1 MVFCIRKQKTPHAEN
16 ICIFKHLLTTVALFA
31 PVFWIYAQTND
42 RFPPGPVPDR
52 IVLTWNGDPATTQ
65 AVTWRTDTTTAEAYA
80 EVAVAGD
87 MPEFVLQA
95 TRFNARTEKL
105 VSDKGAAFYHSATFS
120 QLQPATLYAYRV
132 GDGKLWSEW
141 FHFKTADNKP
151 APFSFIYFGDAQN
164 DLKSLWSRVIRQA
177 YSTLPTADL
186 MLHAGDLV
194 NISTRDEEWGEWHY
208 AGGWIFGSK
217 SSILTPGNHEYP
229 RNPGGDRILA
239 PHWRPGFTLP
249 ENGPAGLEETVY
261 YMDYQGV
268 RFISLNTQAMLNNPQ
283 QLAAQQQW
291 LENLLKNNPQS
302 WTIVTH
308 HHPVYSTAIGR
319 DNKEIREA
327 LQPLYEKYSVDLVL
341 QGHDHAYG
349 RGHNI
354 HFGANRYEKGPVYV
368 VSVSGPK
375 MYHLNFDEWM
385 ERAASNTQLFQI
397 IRVDNH
403 KIAYEAY
410 TATGKL
416 YDGFSL
422 TRKKNGT
429 NKFQDQAPANRPEN
443 LEMPPATQ
451 KGMKAEEIEEYRQK
465 LNRYL
470 TRKTA
475 EGN

>member
-1 MVFCIRKQKTPHAEN
+1 MFFSTHNQIPPNPALRS
-16 ICIFKHLLTTVALFA
+16 IFKYLLVTAAWVAPF
-31 PVFWIYAQTND
+31 FIRAQTAD
-42 RFPPGPVPDR
+42 AFPPRPMPDR
-52 IVLTWNGDPATTQ
+52 IVLTWNGDPATSQ
-65 AVTWRTDTTTAEAYA
+65 AVTWRTDTTINEAFA
-80 EVAVAGD
+80 EVAIAGD

-95 TRFNARTEKL
+95 TRINASTEKL
-105 VSDKGAAFYHSATFS
+105 VSDKGAAHYHAATLS
-120 QLQPATLYAYRV
+120 PLKPNTLYAYRV
-132 GDGKLWSEW
+132 GDGKNWSEW

-151 APFSFIYFGDAQN
+151 GAFSFIYFGDAQN

-177 YSTLPTADL
+177 YSELPDADF

-194 NISTRDEEWGEWHY
+194 NVSTRDEEWGEWHY

-229 RNPGGDRILA
+229 RSQAGGDRILA

-249 ENGPAGLEETVY
+249 ENGPKDLEETVY
-261 YMDYQGV
+261 YVDYQGV
-268 RFISLNTQAMLNNPQ
+268 RFISLNTQAMLNNPG

-291 LENLLKNNPQS
+291 LENLLKTNPHPC
-302 WTIVTH
+302 IIITH

-327 LQPLYEKYSVDLVL
+327 LQPLYEKYGVDLVL

-349 RGHNI
+349 RGHNMQ
-354 HFGANRYEKGPVYV
+354 FGTNRYEKGPVYV

-397 IRVDNH
+397 IHVDNQ
-403 KIAYEAY
+403 KITYQAY

-429 NKFQDQAPANRPEN
+429 NKFQDQAPANQPEN
-443 LEMPPATQ
+443 LELPPATQ
-451 KGMKAEEIEEYRQK
+451 KGMKEEEIKEYREK

-470 TRKTA
+470 SRKA
-475 EGN
+475 AGN

>member
-1 MVFCIRKQKTPHAEN
+1 MLFSALNQKTTNLLFLPVLK
-16 ICIFKHLLTTVALFA
+16 CLLTTGALIA
-31 PVFWIYAQTND
+31 LPCLLSAQITD
-42 RFPPGPVPDR
+42 HFPPKPMPDR
-52 IVLTWNGDPATTQ
+52 VVLTWNGDPATTQ
-65 AVTWRTDTTTAEAYA
+65 AVTWRTDTTITEAYA

-87 MPEFVLQA
+87 MPEFILQA
-95 TRFNARTEKL
+95 ARSNARTEKL
-105 VSDKGAAFYHSATFS
+105 VSDKGAAHYHTATLS
-120 QLQPATLYAYRV
+120 QLRPNTLYAYRV
-132 GDGKLWSEW
+132 GDGKHWSEW

-164 DLKSLWSRVIRQA
+164 DLKSLWSRVIREA
-177 YSTLPTADL
+177 YSTLPAADF

-194 NISTRDEEWGEWHY
+194 NVSTRDEEWGEWHY

-229 RNPGGDRILA
+229 RGPGGDRILA

-249 ENGPAGLEETVY
+249 ENGPVGLEETVY
-261 YMDYQGV
+261 YVDYQGV
-268 RFISLNTQAMLNNPQ
+268 RFISLNTQAMLNKPD
-283 QLAAQQQW
+283 QLTIQQQW
-291 LENLLKNNPQS
+291 LENLLKNNPHP

-319 DNKEIREA
+319 DNKEIRDA
-327 LQPLYEKYSVDLVL
+327 LQPLYEQYGVDLVL

-349 RGHNI
+349 RGHNMQ
-354 HFGANRYEKGPVYV
+354 FGLNRREKGPVYV

-403 KIAYEAY
+403 KITYEAY

-443 LEMPPATQ
+443 LELPPATQ
-451 KGMKAEEIEEYRQK
+451 KGMKPEEIDEYRKK
-465 LNRYL
+465 LNQYL
-470 TRKTA
+470 LRKSSS
-475 EGN
+475 N